1 MFYIFVFRV
10 GINLGHDALYLLQL
24 QVDDVVHDALSQCNV
39 FFEQVEVEVSV
50 RLERIDHV

>member
-10 GINLGHDALYLLQL
+10 GINLGHDALYLFQL

-39 FFEQVEVEVSV
+39 FLEQVE
-50 RLERIDHV
+50 